1 MRPGIRRPRVKTE
14 VIKEFLVG
22 LGFKIDEAGMARFV
36 TGVSKATVAVTA
48 MGAATTAAAAAVF
61 AGINSVASEY
71 YQLERLGVQFRSTAE
86 AIDQFIDS
94 AQVLGIKNETAIDS
108 LRGLDRAIVDT
119 SMGIGRTKLVFENL
133 GISVV
138 DAAGKIKPTTQVMG
152 ELAELFKTMERG
164 KQIRV
169 MERLGIDSSFVK
181 VFMADIDAINA
192 DLNAIDQSVGLDFE
206 KAVKEGKAFT
216 LSLRVLQQETQKWR
230 ILFAKAMDVIAVKM
244 MPRIRQTME
253 STRQSMIRLRRMTMD
268 VMPMIISK
276 IVPVIGAVL
285 RIAEAFASIA
295 SRIASAV
302 GTIISWIV
310 RLNSATNGLAGY
322 IIAAAVAWRYLNL
335 AFLRTPLGQLISFA
349 TVVALLIDDFLTF
362 REGGDSLIDW
372 GTKFGSVMKVV
383 TGAMALFL
391 AGVVATKA
399 WVTGVAI
406 ATNAWAV
413 ATGVLNGV
421 LATVRTAV
429 LLFNMAISLN
439 PIGATILAI
448 SALVGAGIMLVKN
461 WDTVK
466 RWFSS
471 FFGFLV
477 GGFEKISNVAG
488 KIASVIGVGGMR
500 PSLLTPSPQAQ
511 ATMTARAQS
520 VSQRTQIVVNGNADP
535 ASTARA
541 VAGQQTRV
549 NADMARNMRVVA
561 R

>member
-1 MRPGIRRPRVKTE
+1 MKTE

-94 AQVLGIKNETAIDS
+94 AQVLDIRNETAIDS

-164 KQIRV
+164 KQLRV

-192 DLNAIDQSVGLDFE
+192 DLNAIDQSVGLDFD

-253 STRQSMIRLRRMTMD
+253 GTRQSMIRLRRMTMD

-335 AFLRTPLGQLISFA
+335 AFLRTPLGQLISLA
-349 TVVALLIDDFLTF
+349 AVVALLIDDFLTF

-471 FFGFLV
+471 FFGFLG
-477 GGFEKISNVAG
+477 GGFEKIANVAG

>member
-1 MRPGIRRPRVKTE
+1 MKTE

-22 LGFKIDEAGMARFV
+22 LGFKIDESGMARFV
-36 TGVSKATVAVTA
+36 AGISKATVAVTA

-253 STRQSMIRLRRMTMD
+253 GTRQSMIRLRRMTMD
-268 VMPMIISK
+268 VMPLIISK

-285 RIAEAFASIA
+285 RIAEAFVSIA

-302 GTIISWIV
+302 ALIISWII

-372 GTKFGSVMKVV
+372 GTKFGGAMKVV
-383 TGAMALFL
+383 TGVMALFL

-399 WVTGVAI
+399 WVAGVAI

-429 LLFNMAISLN
+429 LLFNMALSLN

-471 FFGFLV
+471 FFGFLG

>member
-1 MRPGIRRPRVKTE
+1 MKTE

-71 YQLERLGVQFRSTAE
+71 YQLERLGLQFRSTAE

-164 KQIRV
+164 KQLRV

-181 VFMADIDAINA
+181 VFMADIEAINT
-192 DLNAIDQSVGLDFE
+192 DLNAIDQSVGLDFDR
-206 KAVKEGKAFT
+206 AVKEGKAFT

-230 ILFAKAMDVIAVKM
+230 ILFAKAMDVIAVRM

-253 STRQSMIRLRRMTMD
+253 GTRQSMIRLRRMTMD

-285 RIAEAFASIA
+285 RIAEAFVSIA

-302 GTIISWIV
+302 GTIISWII

-335 AFLRTPLGQLISFA
+335 AFLMTPLGQLISLA

-372 GTKFGSVMKVV
+372 GNRFGVVMKVV
-383 TGAMALFL
+383 TGAMALFF

-471 FFGFLV
+471 FFGFLG
-477 GGFEKISNVAG
+477 GGFEKISSVAG

>member
-1 MRPGIRRPRVKTE
+1 MKTE

-94 AQVLGIKNETAIDS
+94 AQVLGIRNETAIDS

-164 KQIRV
+164 KQLRV

-192 DLNAIDQSVGLDFE
+192 DLNAIDQSVGLDFD

-253 STRQSMIRLRRMTMD
+253 GTRQSMIRLRRMTMD

-335 AFLRTPLGQLISFA
+335 AFLRTPLGQLISLA
-349 TVVALLIDDFLTF
+349 AVVALLIDDFLTF

-471 FFGFLV
+471 FFGFLG
-477 GGFEKISNVAG
+477 GGFEKIANVAG

>member
-1 MRPGIRRPRVKTE
+1 MRPGIRRPNVKTE

-71 YQLERLGVQFRSTAE
+71 YQLERLGLQFRSTAE

-164 KQIRV
+164 KQLRV

-181 VFMADIDAINA
+181 VFMADIDTINA
-192 DLNAIDQSVGLDFE
+192 DLNAIDQSVGLDFDR
-206 KAVKEGKAFT
+206 AVKEGKAFT

-253 STRQSMIRLRRMTMD
+253 GTRQSMIRLRRMTMD

-285 RIAEAFASIA
+285 RIAEAFVSIA

-335 AFLRTPLGQLISFA
+335 AFLMTPLGQLISLA
-349 TVVALLIDDFLTF
+349 AVVALLIDDFLTF
-362 REGGDSLIDW
+362 REGGDYLIDW
-372 GTKFGSVMKVV
+372 GNRFGVVMKVV

-391 AGVVATKA
+391 AGLVATKA
-399 WVTGVAI
+399 WVAGAAI

-471 FFGFLV
+471 FFGFLN
-477 GGFEKISNVAG
+477 GGFDKISSIAG

-520 VSQRTQIVVNGNADP
+520 VSQRTQIVVNGNSDP

-549 NADMARNMRVVA
+549 NADMARNMRVVV

>member
-1 MRPGIRRPRVKTE
+1 VKTE

-36 TGVSKATVAVTA
+36 TGISKATVAVTA

-86 AIDQFIDS
+86 SMDQFIDS
-94 AQVLGIKNETAIDS
+94 AQVLGIKNDTAIDS
-108 LRGLDRAIVDT
+108 LRALDRAIVDT

-138 DAAGKIKPTTQVMG
+138 DATGKIKPTTQVMG

-164 KQIRV
+164 KQLRV
-169 MERLGIDSSFVK
+169 MERLGIDASFVK
-181 VFMADIDAINA
+181 LFMADLDTINA

-206 KAVKEGKAFT
+206 KAVKESKAFT
-216 LSLRVLQQETQKWR
+216 IAFRVLQQETQKWR

-244 MPRIRQTME
+244 MPRIRNTME
-253 STRQSMIRLRRMTMD
+253 GTRQSMIRLRRMTMD

-276 IVPVIGAVL
+276 IVPVIGAIL
-285 RIAEAFASIA
+285 RIAEAFVSIA

-335 AFLRTPLGQLISFA
+335 AFLRTPLGQLISLA

-372 GTKFGSVMKVV
+372 GNRFGVVMKVV
-383 TGAMALFL
+383 TSAMALFL

-448 SALVGAGIMLVKN
+448 SALIGAGIMLVKN

-471 FFGFLV
+471 FFGFLG

-520 VSQRTQIVVNGNADP
+520 VNQRTQIVVNGNADP
-535 ASTARA
+535 SSTARA

>member
-1 MRPGIRRPRVKTE
+1 MRPGIRRPSVKTE

-192 DLNAIDQSVGLDFE
+192 DLNAIDQSVGLDFD

-253 STRQSMIRLRRMTMD
+253 GTRQSMIRLRRMTMD

-302 GTIISWIV
+302 ASIILWII

-335 AFLRTPLGQLISFA
+335 AFLRTPLGQLISLA
-349 TVVALLIDDFLTF
+349 AVVALLIDDFLTF
-362 REGGDSLIDW
+362 REGGDSLINW
-372 GTKFGSVMKVV
+372 STKFGVGMKVV

-421 LATVRTAV
+421 LATVKTAV
-429 LLFNMAISLN
+429 LLFNMALSLN

-466 RWFSS
+466 RWFAS
-471 FFGFLV
+471 FFGFLG
-477 GGFEKISNVAG
+477 GGFEKIASVAG
-488 KIASVIGVGGMR
+488 KIAGVIGVGGMR